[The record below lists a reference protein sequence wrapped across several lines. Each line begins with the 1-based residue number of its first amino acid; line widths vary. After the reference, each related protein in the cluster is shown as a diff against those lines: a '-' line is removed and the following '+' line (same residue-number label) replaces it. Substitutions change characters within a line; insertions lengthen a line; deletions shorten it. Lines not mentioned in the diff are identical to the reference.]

1 VIWRSVCVNSQTP
14 LRETIARI
22 DKSRLQIGLVTD
34 DVGRLIGI
42 VTDGDLRRAML
53 KGIGLEVATSTV
65 MNTKPRVLPA
75 GTTKEDIVAFMR
87 RHVLHQVPLVNE
99 GGLLVG
105 LEVLD
110 ALLGAF
116 HRPNWIVLMA
126 GGLGSRLSPLT
137 DDCPKPMLAVGGKP
151 ILENIIESFIEQGF
165 RHFFISVNYK
175 AEQIKNYFG
184 NGERWG
190 ITVDYLHEDKRL
202 GTAGALSLLP
212 KQPTDPLIVM
222 NGDLLTRANFQGIV
236 DFHLEQV
243 SFATMAVREY
253 DIQVPFGVVTLDGD
267 RISNF
272 IEKPVQSFFVN
283 AGIYVISPYALTLIP
298 KDTFFDM
305 PTLFGMI
312 AREQKKTTAFPL
324 HEYWVDIGRLEE
336 FHRAE
341 REWILQGR
349 GR

>member
-1 VIWRSVCVNSQTP
+1 MIWRSVCVNSQTP

-99 GGLLVG
+99 DGLLVG

>member
-1 VIWRSVCVNSQTP
+1 MIWRSVCVNSQTP

-22 DKSRLQIGLVTD
+22 DQSRLQIGLVTD
-34 DVGRLIGI
+34 DDGRLIGI

-75 GTTKEDIVAFMR
+75 GAPKEDIVAFMR
-87 RHVLHQVPLVNE
+87 RHVVHQVPLVNE
-99 GGLLVG
+99 DGLLVG

-116 HRPNWIVLMA
+116 NRPNWIVLMA

-165 RHFFISVNYK
+165 RRFFISVNYK

-184 NGERWG
+184 NGEHWG

-212 KQPTDPLIVM
+212 EQPTDPVIIM
-222 NGDLLTRANFQGIV
+222 NGDLLTRANFQGMV
-236 DFHLEQV
+236 DFHLEQD
-243 SFATMAVREY
+243 SIATMAVREY
-253 DIQVPFGVVTLDGD
+253 DIQVPFGVVTLDGA
-267 RISNF
+267 RISS
-272 IEKPVQSFFVN
+272 ITEKPVQSFFVN
-283 AGIYVISPYALTLIP
+283 AGIYVISPDALTLIP

-312 AREQKKTTAFPL
+312 ADAEKKNDSISSSRILA
-324 HEYWVDIGRLEE
+324 R
-336 FHRAE
+336 HR
-341 REWILQGR
+341 
-349 GR
+349 

>member
-1 VIWRSVCVNSQTP
+1 MIWRSVCVNSSTP

-22 DKSRLQIGLVTD
+22 DQSRLQIGLVTD
-34 DVGRLIGI
+34 EIGRLIGI

-53 KGIGLEVATSTV
+53 KGISLEVATSTV
-65 MNTKPRVLPA
+65 MNNKPRVLPA
-75 GTTKEDIVAFMR
+75 GALKEDIVAFMR
-87 RHVLHQVPLVNE
+87 RHVVHQVPLVNE
-99 GGLLVG
+99 DGLLVG

-116 HRPNWIVLMA
+116 NRPNWIVLMA

-165 RHFFISVNYK
+165 RNFYISVNYK
-175 AEQIKNYFG
+175 AEQIKNYFT

-190 ITVDYLHEDKRL
+190 ITINYLHEDKRL

-212 KQPTDPLIVM
+212 KQPTDPVIVM
-222 NGDLLTRANFQGIV
+222 NGDLLTRASFQGMV
-236 DFHLEQV
+236 DFHLEQD
-243 SFATMAVREY
+243 SIATMAVREY
-253 DIQVPFGVVTLDGD
+253 DIQVPFGVVTLDGA
-267 RISNF
+267 RISS
-272 IEKPVQSFFVN
+272 ITEKPVQSFFVN
-283 AGIYVISPYALTLIP
+283 AGIYVISPDALTLIP
-298 KDTFFDM
+298 NDTFFDM

-312 AREQKKTTAFPL
+312 AVQEKKTTAYPL
-324 HEYWVDIGRLEE
+324 HEYWIDIGRLEE
-336 FHRAE
+336 FQRAE

>member
-1 VIWRSVCVNSQTP
+1 MIWRSVCVNSQTP

-34 DVGRLIGI
+34 DIGRLIGI

-99 GGLLVG
+99 DGLLVG

>member
-1 VIWRSVCVNSQTP
+1 MIWRNVCVNSQTP

-22 DKSRLQIGLVTD
+22 DQSRLQIGLVTD
-34 DVGRLIGI
+34 EVGHLLGI

-53 KGIGLEVATSTV
+53 KGVGLEVATSTV
-65 MNTKPRVLPA
+65 MNAKPRVLPLGA
-75 GTTKEDIVAFMR
+75 SKEDIVAFMR
-87 RHVLHQVPLVNE
+87 RHVVHQVPLVNAD
-99 GGLLVG
+99 GILAG

-110 ALLGAF
+110 SLIGAF
-116 HRPNWIVLMA
+116 NRPNWVVLMA

-165 RHFFISVNYK
+165 RRFFLSVNYK
-175 AEQIKNYFG
+175 ADQIKDYFG

-212 KQPTDPLIVM
+212 GRPEAPLIVM
-222 NGDLLTRANFQGIV
+222 NGDLVTRANFQGMFE
-236 DFHLEQV
+236 FHSEQE
-243 SFATMAVREY
+243 SIATMAVREY
-253 DIQVPFGVVTLDGD
+253 DIQVPFGVVTLDGA
-267 RISNF
+267 RISS
-272 IEKPVQSFFVN
+272 ITEKPVQSFFVN
-283 AGIYVISPYALTLIP
+283 AGIYVISPDALRFIP

-305 PTLFGMI
+305 PTLFGSM
-312 AREQKKTTAFPL
+312 AEVGEKTTAFPL
-324 HEYWVDIGRLEE
+324 HEYWLDIGRLEE
-336 FHRAE
+336 FQRAE
-341 REWILQGR
+341 REWIHQGR